1 MIEGRMLSPPHR
13 KKDPGDEDV
22 LEDGA
27 CIKREAINCRL
38 HILGYQLQV
47 GISFMHNRNARG
59 FFCYVFMQK
68 KASVD
73 ISEVYF

>member
-13 KKDPGDEDV
+13 NEDV

-27 CIKREAINCRL
+27 YENIKREAINCRL
-38 HILGYQLQV
+38 HVLGYQLQV
-47 GISFMHNRNARG
+47 GIFVMHNRNARV